1 MTVTCPDCGES
12 FEDGTQFCDLCGT
25 ELPQPEPTIVEV
37 DEAEVEAGKKEDEA
51 VAQPKSF
58 PAPAGARLIVTR
70 GAELGKEYPLA
81 AGENEIGRWDEEEG
95 YMPHIDLG
103 PQDTEGYVHR
113 RHAMIR
119 LDAGQWWLEHLQQP
133 PSNPTMIRGR
143 GDRLEVGSPIALK
156 HGDEIVVGRVILK
169 FVLDE

>member
-1 MTVTCPDCGES
+1 MTVRCPDCGES
-12 FEDGTQFCDLCGT
+12 FDDGTQFCDRCGT
-25 ELPQPEPTIVEV
+25 QLPQPEPTIAGV
-37 DEAEVEAGKKEDEA
+37 DEGKVESGKAEEEV
-51 VAQPKSF
+51 VVQPKPV

-70 GAELGKEYPLA
+70 GAEPGKEYSLV

-119 LDAGQWWLEHLQQP
+119 LDGGQWWLEHLHEP

-143 GDRLEVGSPIALK
+143 GDRLEAGSPVALGQ
-156 HGDEIVVGRVILK
+156 GDEIVVGRVILK